1 MGRHVLAGSTIF
13 AAAAAAATE
22 GPPGLPPVWTGVP
35 TANYTMPGYDGGT
48 LDIRFY
54 SDCSRGAALQ
64 RMKTVYPDTYTVIT
78 YCDRGWSYLLQPKG
92 PGPHTCD
99 VWPVAPGTCEV
110 SRPPAPTLRL
120 RLRRTRALTASRS
133 PPRSAPVPSASTA
146 ARTAAGARRAAAPSR
161 GARAHR

>member
-1 MGRHVLAGSTIF
+1 MAGTIL
-13 AAAAAAATE
+13 AAAAAAAIE

-48 LDIRFY
+48 LNIAFY

-78 YCDRGWSYLLQPKG
+78 YCDRGWSYLLQPQG
-92 PGPHTCD
+92 PGPHTCV

-110 SRPPAPTLRL
+110 CACPFQPQPQPQPQPRPEP
-120 RLRRTRALTASRS
+120 
-133 PPRSAPVPSASTA
+133 
-146 ARTAAGARRAAAPSR
+146 
-161 GARAHR
+161 